1 MKFAVMLILM
11 TCAIGAHAASF
22 DCDKARAADEKAIC
36 ASRALNDKDVA
47 MATQYRLLKGLFAM
61 GARGA
66 MQDQQQQWLKSRRAC
81 GGDSACLN
89 QRYDERL
96 RQLDAI
102 YQRIDRPL

>member
-1 MKFAVMLILM
+1 MKFTLALLLIS
-11 TCAIGAHAASF
+11 CAIGAHAASF

-36 ASRALNDKDVA
+36 ASRDLNDKDVA

-61 GARGA
+61 GGQGA
-66 MQDQQQQWLKSRRAC
+66 MQDQQQAWLKSRQAC
-81 GGDSACLN
+81 GGDVACLN

-96 RQLDAI
+96 KQLDTI